1 MRNIQGIFDS
11 SQAPFIIAEVG
22 LGHDGSLG
30 LAHAFID
37 TVART
42 GVDAIKY
49 QTHIAEAES
58 STLEAFRVSFSKA
71 DVSRYDYWK
80 RTAFTEVQWA
90 ALKAHA
96 ESKGLVFLSSPFS
109 LEAVELLD
117 RVGVAAWKVP
127 SGEMGSRRMLE
138 RMARTG
144 RPLLVST
151 GMSSY
156 SDVDA
161 LVKRLEK
168 LCPQMFAIFQCTTQY
183 PTSPDV
189 VGMNVFDEYIRRYD
203 CPIGLSDHS
212 GTLFPSLI
220 ASWNGARM
228 IEVHVTLSRDMFG
241 PDVSSSLT
249 PDQLT
254 LLVEGIRF
262 VHSMRCNPVDKDAIA
277 VKKDDIRRLFG
288 KSAVA
293 TRGLEVG
300 DAVSEQDVTFRKPGH
315 GIPEPV
321 FDTYMGQR
329 LKRQV
334 AAGKFFEKEDFE

>member
-1 MRNIQGIFDS
+1 MREIKDIFDC
-11 SQAPFIIAEVG
+11 SQAPFVIAEVG

-37 TVART
+37 AVSRT

-58 STLEAFRVSFSKA
+58 SPLESFRVPFSKA

-80 RTAFTEVQWA
+80 RTAFTEAQWA
-90 ALKAHA
+90 DLKAHA
-96 ESKGLVFLSSPFS
+96 ESKSLVFLSSPFS

-127 SGEMGSRRMLE
+127 SGEIGSRRMLE

-161 LVKRLEK
+161 LVKLLEE
-168 LCPQMFAIFQCTTQY
+168 LCPRKYAIFQCTTQY
-183 PTSPDV
+183 PTSPDI
-189 VGMNVFDEYIRRYD
+189 VGMNVLDEYMRRYG
-203 CPIGLSDHS
+203 CPVGLSDHS
-212 GTLFPSLI
+212 GTIFPSLI
-220 ASWNGARM
+220 ASWNGARL

-249 PDQLT
+249 ADQLT
-254 LLVEGIRF
+254 LLIEGIRF
-262 VHSMRCNPVDKDAIA
+262 VRSMRSNPVVKDAMA
-277 VKKDDIRRLFG
+277 VKKEDLRRLFG

-300 DAVSEQDVTFRKPGH
+300 DVVSEQDVTFRKPGH
-315 GIPEPV
+315 GVSELA
-321 FDTYMGQR
+321 FDAYLGRR
-329 LKRQV
+329 LKRQIT
-334 AAGKFFEKEDFE
+334 AGKFFQEEDFE